1 MMFSDLR
8 ARLQQRTEVVTEAE
22 VEDLKIE
29 ISKLQKQ
36 LHQIVDQEIASN
48 NEACGVATNGIVQ
61 LNIEMEKF
69 TEERCRLNEEL
80 SLETEA
86 LKALDRQCEDELG
99 SRRKYQEDD
108 VRLRSAMETAKA
120 ESMTLHSEID
130 QINYFQ
136 AQVDK
141 ETYYRLRADVQNLE
155 TDKDRDIIHLR
166 HLKSER
172 KELQSELNQ
181 LAAERDA
188 FKVIAQK
195 FSKEIQDDRM
205 TRDMYKAH
213 NGALYEHAERLGVVG
228 KMDNVISSFKSFF
241 NNNRRPSNEAEQPTN
256 DAANKS
262 NKIDASREKKPR
274 RDSADKSSPSDK
286 SPAALAA
293 VGGIA
298 YADSVP
304 SSDLFRK
311 TPTIFKIGGSSRNH
325 DVSIISNE
333 EREIRINK
341 DESSAESSLTMSEHD
356 EMTAS
361 MTEKSSSEREGKR

>member
-1 MMFSDLR
+1 M
-8 ARLQQRTEVVTEAE
+8 
-22 VEDLKIE
+22 
-29 ISKLQKQ
+29 
-36 LHQIVDQEIASN
+36 
-48 NEACGVATNGIVQ
+48 
-61 LNIEMEKF
+61 
-69 TEERCRLNEEL
+69 
-80 SLETEA
+80 
-86 LKALDRQCEDELG
+86 DRQCEEELG
-99 SRRKYQEDD
+99 SRRKYQEDA

-120 ESMTLHSEID
+120 ESMTLHSKID

-188 FKVIAQK
+188 FQVIAQK
-195 FSKEIQDDRM
+195 FSKEIQDERM

-213 NGALYEHAERLGVVG
+213 HGALYEHAERLGVVG